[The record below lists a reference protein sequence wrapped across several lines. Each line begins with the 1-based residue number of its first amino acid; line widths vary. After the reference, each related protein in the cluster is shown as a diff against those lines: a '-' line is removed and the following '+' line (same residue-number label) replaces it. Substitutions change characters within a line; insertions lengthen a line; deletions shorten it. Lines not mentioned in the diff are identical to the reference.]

1 MALFSLKYSA
11 LEQSRLK
18 TAMMLKKKKKTLIY
32 FYSICNSRG
41 KKKPRAADIKAQ

>member
-18 TAMMLKKKKKTLIY
+18 TAMMLKKKKTLIY